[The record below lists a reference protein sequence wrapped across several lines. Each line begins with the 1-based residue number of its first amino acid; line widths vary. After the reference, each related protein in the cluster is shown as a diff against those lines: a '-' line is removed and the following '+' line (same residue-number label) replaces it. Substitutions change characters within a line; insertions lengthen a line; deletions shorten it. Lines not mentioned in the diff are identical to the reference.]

1 VPEGLPYLCART
13 KKGFFPAFVS
23 SNPHHS
29 LAGVAAARSLLA
41 GEGSQ
46 VQEFNDSL
54 VLGLMLA
61 VVPVAVLVGLVGRAA
76 AVTWHS
82 PLSWYFLEMVAAT
95 LNGLIAL
102 WLDREARRRLHPGIF
117 ALAIGFAFEAALL
130 FASAMVMQP
139 GLNNWL
145 EVAAI
150 AWTSQFCAAAV
161 MLMAWPWARR
171 RVGKIQ
177 LRSRGVFWAGGTF
190 LFLATL
196 IASAWSR
203 RVFAEPGAFVTF
215 EMRLAVAAL
224 GVVTAGWL
232 FALRLYL
239 RRRTALVFSFT
250 LAMFF
255 YGLVLA
261 ARLLGPAWSLPWWF
275 SQLLQLAFLF
285 VIAYGLLEA
294 NRLQERDKLAAS
306 LARRTEEAQRLNS
319 GLHESEQRLRGL
331 VQNTTY
337 GVYRAWPDGRF
348 IEANP
353 ALVRMLG
360 YASEE
365 ELLAEGSASAI
376 YRDAGERD
384 RLRETCLESGRLE
397 GEEVDWVR
405 KDGLAI
411 KVRLSGRV
419 ARNGPEAAP
428 SLEVIVEDIS
438 ERRRADRALRDSE
451 ERYRLLF
458 ERHPLPLLVFDAKSL
473 SFLAVNEAALQRYG
487 YSRQEFL
494 LSTMHDVLLPE
505 DVPSFLEELA
515 CNPNRLSFS
524 GMQRHRRKGGEIIH
538 VEVARHGLE
547 FGGRPAMICMAYDVS
562 EKKKL
567 EEQLRQSQKME
578 AVGRLAGGI
587 AHDFNNLL
595 AVIIGYS
602 ELLSDSLPPEDALQ
616 KKVQEIR
623 KSSQRAASLTRQLLA
638 FSRKQVLE
646 PRVLDLNALLADL
659 SRLLR
664 RVIGED
670 IELVARLG
678 PGLGKVK
685 ADPSQLEQVIMN
697 LVVNA
702 RDAMPKG
709 GKLTLETAN
718 AEFEGNDPRSH
729 PGLAPGRYV
738 MLAVSDTGVGMDAPT
753 QARLFEP
760 FFTTK
765 EVGKGTGL
773 GLATVYGIVQQSGG
787 SIHVSSELRRGSSFK
802 IYLPCVSAAAAAS
815 APAEQNLPAGGTET
829 ILLVEDA
836 EGVRELARESLER
849 RGYAVLQAGS
859 PAEALEAVR
868 RHPSPIHLLLTD
880 VVLPGRSGRELASR
894 LVSLHPEM
902 KVLYMS
908 GYTDD
913 AVVRHGVLEESVA
926 FLQKPFSLVALA
938 RKVREVLDTA
948 DPAAFVS
955 AN

>member
-1 VPEGLPYLCART
+1 VNLSLP
-13 KKGFFPAFVS
+13 
-23 SNPHHS
+23 NS
-29 LAGVAAARSLLA
+29 LAGSAANRNLLA
-41 GEGSQ
+41 GGGSQ
-46 VQEFNDSL
+46 TQEFSDSL

-61 VVPVAVLVGLVGRAA
+61 VVPVAVLVGLGGRAA
-76 AVTWHS
+76 GVIWHS
-82 PLSWYFLEMVAAT
+82 PLSWYFLQMVSAT

-102 WLDREARRRLHPGIF
+102 WLDREARRRLHPGIL
-117 ALAIGFAFEAALL
+117 ALTVGFAFEAVLL
-130 FASAMVMQP
+130 YAGAMVMHP

-145 EVAAI
+145 EVAVI
-150 AWTSQFCAAAV
+150 AWTTLFCGAAV
-161 MLMAWPWARR
+161 TLMAWSWAQR
-171 RVGKIQ
+171 RVQQIQ
-177 LRSRGVFWAGGTF
+177 LRRRGVFWAGGTF

-203 RVFAEPGAFVTF
+203 RVFAAPGAFVTF

-224 GVVTAGWL
+224 GVVTTGWL

-239 RRRTALVFSFT
+239 RRRTAVVFSFT

-255 YGLVLA
+255 YGLLLV

-275 SQLLQLAFLF
+275 SQLLQLVFLF

-294 NRLQERDKLAAS
+294 NRLREREQLAAS

-331 VQNTTY
+331 IQNTTY

-360 YASEE
+360 YASEA

-376 YRDAGERD
+376 YRDARERD
-384 RLRETCLESGRLE
+384 RLRAACLESGRLE
-397 GEEVDWVR
+397 AEEVDWVR
-405 KDGLAI
+405 KDGLPV

-419 ARNGPEAAP
+419 AGNGPEASP

-451 ERYRLLF
+451 ERYRQLF

-494 LSTMHDVLLPE
+494 RITMQDVLLPE

-515 CNPNRLSFS
+515 CNPDRLSFS
-524 GMQRHRRKGGEIIH
+524 GVQRHRRKDGAIMH

-547 FGGRPAMICMAYDVS
+547 FGGRPAKICMAYDVS

-602 ELLSDSLPPEDALQ
+602 ELLSDSLRPDNALE
-616 KKVQEIR
+616 KKVQEI
-623 KSSQRAASLTRQLLA
+623 KKASERAAALTRQLLA

-659 SRLLR
+659 SKLLR

-670 IELVARLG
+670 IELVTRLG
-678 PGLGKVK
+678 PGLGSVK

-709 GKLTLETAN
+709 GKLTLETTN
-718 AEFEGNDPRSH
+718 AEFDGNDARSH
-729 PGLAPGRYV
+729 PGLAPGRYA
-738 MLAVSDTGVGMDAPT
+738 MLAVSDTGVGMDAQT

-787 SIHVSSELRRGSSFK
+787 AIHVSSELRRGSTFK
-802 IYLPCVSAAAAAS
+802 ISLPCVSAAAAS
-815 APAEQNLPAGGTET
+815 APAEQSLPAGGTET

-849 RGYAVLQAGS
+849 RGYAVLPAGT
-859 PAEALEAVR
+859 PAEALETVE
-868 RHPSPIHLLLTD
+868 RHPLPIHLLLTD

-913 AVVRHGVLEESVA
+913 AIVRHGVLEDSVA

-938 RKVREVLDTA
+938 RKVREVLDTS